1 MINNIL
7 IVQKNLKGLKTE
19 LKINVNDNIY
29 ERILTDERDLR
40 PVFKIGNKY
49 YKVQFKENIFIYSII
64 VSIPDATNDI
74 GYYSINIYSQK
85 DCFFSNYYEILNLFN
100 EEYQKSN
107 FRTQDIK
114 EKIIEIFR
122 KTKIESIRSFI
133 TDYIQVNT
141 KKIICNEDMFSNN
154 KNHIFWLFAFESI
167 YYIPS
172 DIYNS
177 DKAKQLFNSP
187 RFIESNNLEK
197 HFQLFTI
204 ENQDNFTNCIFYID
218 EKRLQDIPTSFNK
231 LCFLLNNNS
240 RLAYNY
246 KSTLDQPKKTISNN
260 NYIIPK
266 YTPPIHEYP
275 KYERRSDNNNAA
287 EVKALN
293 TKLNTYTTISAV
305 LGVMLL
311 ITLIGGGYWTNN
323 AINERD
329 EKISE
334 LERQIPKEPESSTTS
349 ETPTNTSSLNKK
361 DTTKLSD
368 SQTPV
373 SNQDS
378 LSKVKEAS
386 NLKGKKKNNT
396 VNNRSK
402 EATKKETKKEEA
414 KTETNSEDK
423 TVEKRRK

>member
-19 LKINVNDNIY
+19 LKINVDDNIY

-64 VSIPDATNDI
+64 VSVPDATNDI

-167 YYIPS
+167 YYIPTE
-172 DIYNS
+172 IYNS

-231 LCFLLNNNS
+231 LCFFLNNNS

-260 NYIIPK
+260 HYIIPK

-275 KYERRSDNNNAA
+275 KYERRSDNNTAA

-293 TKLNTYTTISAV
+293 TKLNTYKTISAV
-305 LGVMLL
+305 LGVLLL

-334 LERQIPKEPESSTTS
+334 LELQIQKETESSTTT
-349 ETPTNTSSLNKK
+349 ETPSNTSPLNNK
-361 DTTKLSD
+361 DTTKLSV

-378 LSKVKEAS
+378 LSKVNE
-386 NLKGKKKNNT
+386 KKKK
-396 VNNRSK
+396 RQEEERRK
-402 EATKKETKKEEA
+402 RQEEERRKQQEEA
-414 KTETNSEDK
+414 NNIGTKIMKSVGN
-423 TVEKRRK
+423 